1 MLLPLPAVGH
11 ADLSVSKKMEQHDLF
26 GEIEPPHFT
35 IRQSAM
41 LLGVCPATVRN
52 WIKTKYLTQD
62 QNGRITRASLA
73 RFQTEVLARE
83 KLTQRANKSL
93 KDAHD
98 HAGLAARL
106 LAEINR
112 PAALPDKLGMEYEA
126 GLSDSF
132 RNREGIY
139 YTPAHVARNLFSAP
153 AADIRNASF
162 CDPCC
167 GSGNFIVRALELGF
181 QPQNIHGYDSDPVA
195 VEITKARIH
204 KLSGYQ
210 SPHIKVA
217 DFLKTWPA
225 CGRFDFIYTNPPWGK
240 KIARQTRTE
249 TGSRLQAGG
258 SIDSCSLFFLACLQ
272 CLKENGQLGLLLP
285 ESFFN
290 IAVFEETRIKAL
302 QLSIERLIDYGKV
315 FKGLVT
321 KAQAIVLK
329 NRPSGPYARIS
340 CEIAGS
346 AYQRSQ
352 ASFASNP
359 KSILNLYCDDQSAN
373 TLQHLLSIPHD
384 TLKDRA
390 AWGLG
395 IVTGNNKKFI
405 RSTPAKGHIPVY
417 RGADIL
423 PGSLQPANSFIPSDL
438 DLYQQ
443 VAPVRFY
450 EAKEKLIYRFI
461 SSRLVFFYDD
471 QQRHVLNSANMLVPH
486 KDFPITTKMLAELL
500 NSDFMNWVFAKLF
513 NTHKILRSD
522 LELLPIHSGLLA
534 NASDFD
540 EACYIRQLGIAKE
553 GPRAY
558 RIMSNNDH
566 HGLQSRAA
574 QRFPNNQRCAA
585 FPSR

>member
-1 MLLPLPAVGH
+1 MRFCP
-11 ADLSVSKKMEQHDLF
+11 SMKKMKQHDLF
-26 GEIEPPHFT
+26 GETEPPHFT

-41 LLGVCPATVRN
+41 LLGVCPATIRN

-62 QNGRITRASLA
+62 QNGGITRDSLEQ
-73 RFQTEVLARE
+73 FQAEVLARE
-83 KLTQRANKSL
+83 KLSQRANKSL
-93 KDAHD
+93 KDTHD
-98 HAGLAARL
+98 HAGLVSEL
-106 LAEINR
+106 LTEINTA
-112 PAALPDKLGMEYEA
+112 AALPDRLGREYEA

-139 YTPAHVARNLFSAP
+139 YTPAHIARDLFSAP
-153 AADIRNASF
+153 AGNMRNASF

-195 VEITKARIH
+195 VEITKARIY

-210 SPHIKVA
+210 SPHIKLA
-217 DFLKTWPA
+217 DFLGIWAA

-240 KIARQTRTE
+240 KIARHTRAAIGT
-249 TGSRLQAGG
+249 RLQAGG
-258 SIDSCSLFFLACLQ
+258 SIDTCALFFLACLK
-272 CLKENGQLGLLLP
+272 CLKENGELGLLLP

-290 IAVFEETRIKAL
+290 IAVFEAARIKAL
-302 QLSIERLIDYGKV
+302 QLYIERLIDYGKI

-321 KAQAIVLK
+321 KAHAIVLK
-329 NRPSGPYARIS
+329 NRPPDPYAGIS
-340 CEIAGS
+340 CELAGS
-346 AYQRSQ
+346 VHKRSR

-359 KSILNLYCDDQSAN
+359 KSILNLHCDDQSAN

-405 RSTPAKGHIPVY
+405 RSTSAKGHIPVY

-423 PGSLQPANSFIPSDL
+423 PDRLKPASSFIASDMG
-438 DLYQQ
+438 LYQQ
-443 VAPVRFY
+443 VAPVRLY

-486 KDFPITTKMLAELL
+486 KDFPVTAKMLAELL
-500 NSDFMNWVFAKLF
+500 SSDFMNWVFAKLF
-513 NTHKILRSD
+513 NSHKILRGD
-522 LELLPIHSGLLA
+522 LESLPIHSRFLA
-534 NASDFD
+534 NVSDFD
-540 EACYIRQLGIAKE
+540 E
-553 GPRAY
+553 PRYLEKLDIEKNRNGAY
-558 RIMSNNDH
+558 RTKEE
-566 HGLQSRAA
+566 
-574 QRFPNNQRCAA
+574 NNQ
-585 FPSR
+585 FI

>member
-1 MLLPLPAVGH
+1 M
-11 ADLSVSKKMEQHDLF
+11 KKMKQHDLF
-26 GEIEPPHFT
+26 GETEPPHFT

-41 LLGVCPATVRN
+41 LLGVCPATIRN
-52 WIKTKYLTQD
+52 WIKTQYLAQD
-62 QNGRITRASLA
+62 QNGGITRDSLA
-73 RFQTEVLARE
+73 RFQAKVLARE
-83 KLTQRANKSL
+83 KLTRRANKSL
-93 KDAHD
+93 KDTHD
-98 HAGLAARL
+98 HAALVSRL

-112 PAALPDKLGMEYEA
+112 PAALPDRLGMEYEA

-139 YTPAHVARNLFSAP
+139 YTPANVARDLFSAP
-153 AADIRNASF
+153 AGDIQNASF

-167 GSGNFIVRALELGF
+167 GSGNFIARALELGF

-195 VEITKARIH
+195 AAITKARIY

-210 SPHIKVA
+210 SPHIKLA

-240 KIARQTRTE
+240 KITRQTRAE

-272 CLKENGQLGLLLP
+272 CLKENGGLGLLLP

-290 IAVFEETRIKAL
+290 IAVFEEARIKAL
-302 QLSIERLIDYGKV
+302 QRSIERLIDYGKI

-329 NRPSGPYARIS
+329 NRPSGPYDRIS

-359 KSILNLYCDDQSAN
+359 KSILNLHCDDQSAN
-373 TLQHLLSIPHD
+373 TLQHLLSIPHI

-405 RSTPAKGHIPVY
+405 RSTPAKEYIPVY
-417 RGADIL
+417 RGTDIL
-423 PGSLQPANSFIPSDL
+423 PGSLQPANSFIPSDMG
-438 DLYQQ
+438 LYQQ
-443 VAPVRFY
+443 VAPARFY
-450 EAKEKLIYRFI
+450 QAKEKLIYRFI

-486 KDFPITTKMLAELL
+486 KDFPVSTKMLAELL

-513 NTHKILRSD
+513 NTHKILRGD
-522 LELLPIHSGLLA
+522 LESLPIHSGLLA
-534 NASDFD
+534 SMPDFD
-540 EACYIRQLGIAKE
+540 EARYLEKLDIEKHKNG
-553 GPRAY
+553 AY
-558 RIMSNNDH
+558 RIKK
-566 HGLQSRAA
+566 
-574 QRFPNNQRCAA
+574 
-585 FPSR
+585 

>member
-1 MLLPLPAVGH
+1 M
-11 ADLSVSKKMEQHDLF
+11 KKMQQHDLF
-26 GEIEPPHFT
+26 GEIEPLHFT
-35 IRQSAM
+35 IQQSAI

-52 WIKTKYLTQD
+52 WIKTQYLRQD
-62 QNGRITRASLA
+62 KNGRITRDSLEQC
-73 RFQTEVLARE
+73 QTEVLARE

-93 KDAHD
+93 KDTHD
-98 HAGLAARL
+98 HAALASRF
-106 LAEINR
+106 LAKINR
-112 PAALPDKLGMEYEA
+112 PAALPAKLGMEYEES
-126 GLSDSF
+126 LSDSF

-139 YTPAHVARNLFSAP
+139 YTPAHVAHDLFSAP
-153 AADIRNASF
+153 VGDMRGASF

-181 QPQNIHGYDSDPVA
+181 QPQNIHGYDIDPIA

-204 KLSGYQ
+204 KLSGYR

-217 DFLKTWPA
+217 DFLRIWPD
-225 CGRFDFIYTNPPWGK
+225 CDRFDFIYTNPPWGK
-240 KIARQTRTE
+240 KIAKQARE
-249 TGSRLQAGG
+249 EIGSRLQAGS
-258 SIDSCSLFFLACLQ
+258 SIDTCSLFFLACLR
-272 CLKENGQLGLLLP
+272 CLKENGELGLLLP

-290 IAVFEETRIKAL
+290 IAVFEGARIKAL

-329 NRPSGPYARIS
+329 NSPSGTYSRIS
-340 CEIAGS
+340 CEIGGS
-346 AYQRSQ
+346 AYKRSR

-373 TLQHLLSIPHD
+373 TLQHLLSLPHD

-405 RSTPAKGHIPVY
+405 RSTPEKGYIPVY

-423 PGSLQPANSFIPSDL
+423 PGSLQPASSFIPSDL

-450 EAKEKLIYRFI
+450 EAKEKLIYKFI
-461 SSRLVFFYDD
+461 SSRLVFFCDD
-471 QQRHVLNSANMLVPH
+471 QQRHVLNSANILVPH
-486 KDFPITTKMLAELL
+486 KDFPITAKMLAELL

-522 LELLPIHSGLLA
+522 LESLPIHSRLLTDMP
-534 NASDFD
+534 DFD
-540 EACYIRQLGIAKE
+540 EARYLEKLDIEKHKNG
-553 GPRAY
+553 AY
-558 RIMSNNDH
+558 RVKK
-566 HGLQSRAA
+566 
-574 QRFPNNQRCAA
+574 
-585 FPSR
+585 

>member
-1 MLLPLPAVGH
+1 
-11 ADLSVSKKMEQHDLF
+11 MEQHDLF
-26 GEIEPPHFT
+26 SEIEPLHLT
-35 IRQSAM
+35 IQQSAM

-52 WIKTKYLTQD
+52 WIKTQYLTQD
-62 QNGRITRASLA
+62 QNGGITRASLK
-73 RFQTEVLARE
+73 RFQTEVLTRE
-83 KLTQRANKSL
+83 KLARRANKSL

-126 GLSDSF
+126 GLSDAF

-139 YTPAHVARNLFSAP
+139 YTPAHITRDLFSAP
-153 AADIRNASF
+153 AGDMRNASF

-195 VEITKARIH
+195 VEITKARIY

-210 SPHIKVA
+210 NPHIKVA
-217 DFLKTWPA
+217 DFLGIWPA

-240 KIARQTRTE
+240 KIARQTRE
-249 TGSRLQAGG
+249 ATGLRLQAGG
-258 SIDSCSLFFLACLQ
+258 SIDTCSLFFLACLQ
-272 CLKENGQLGLLLP
+272 CLKENGSLGLLLP

-290 IAVFEETRIKAL
+290 IAVFEEARIKAL
-302 QLSIERLIDYGKV
+302 QLSIQRLIDYGKI
-315 FKGLVT
+315 FKGLMT

-373 TLQHLLSIPHD
+373 TLQHLLSIPHV

-423 PGSLQPANSFIPSDL
+423 PGSLKPASNFMPSDMG
-438 DLYQQ
+438 LYQQ
-443 VAPVRFY
+443 VAPARFY

-471 QQRHVLNSANMLVPH
+471 QQRHILNSANMLMLH
-486 KDFPITTKMLAELL
+486 KDFPVATKLLAELL
-500 NSDFMNWVFAKLF
+500 NSDFMNWVFVKLF

-522 LELLPIHSGLLA
+522 LESLPIHSRLLA
-534 NASDFD
+534 NASAFD
-540 EACYIRQLGIAKE
+540 EARYIRQLGIAKA
-553 GPRAY
+553 GSGAY
-558 RIMSNNDH
+558 RITGNNDR

-574 QRFPNNQRCAA
+574 
-585 FPSR
+585 

>member
-1 MLLPLPAVGH
+1 
-11 ADLSVSKKMEQHDLF
+11 MEQHDLF
-26 GEIEPPHFT
+26 GELEPPDFT

-52 WIKTKYLTQD
+52 WIKTQYLTQD

-73 RFQTEVLARE
+73 RLQTQVLARE
-83 KLTQRANKSL
+83 KLTHRANKSL
-93 KDAHD
+93 KDTHD

-106 LAEINR
+106 LAEIHR
-112 PAALPDKLGMEYEA
+112 PATLPDKLGMEYEA

-139 YTPAHVARNLFSAP
+139 YTPAHVAHDLFSAP
-153 AADIRNASF
+153 AGDMRGASF

-167 GSGNFIVRALELGF
+167 GSGNFIVRALELGL

-240 KIARQTRTE
+240 KIARQTRE
-249 TGSRLQAGG
+249 ATGARLQAGS
-258 SIDSCSLFFLACLQ
+258 SIDTCSLFFLACLR
-272 CLKENGQLGLLLP
+272 CLKANGSLGLLLP

-290 IAVFEETRIKAL
+290 IAVFEGARIKAL

-329 NRPSGPYARIS
+329 NRPSGPNARIS
-340 CEIAGS
+340 CELAGS
-346 AYQRSQ
+346 AHKRSQ
-352 ASFASNP
+352 ASFTSNP
-359 KSILNLYCDDQSAN
+359 KSILNLYCDGHSAN
-373 TLQHLLSIPHD
+373 TLQHLLSLPHD

-405 RSTPAKGHIPVY
+405 RSTPEKGYIPVY

-423 PGSLQPANSFIPSDL
+423 PGSLQPANSFIPSDMG
-438 DLYQQ
+438 LYQQ
-443 VAPVRFY
+443 VAPVQFY
-450 EAKEKLIYRFI
+450 KAKEKLIYRFI

-471 QQRHVLNSANMLVPH
+471 QQRHVLNSANMLVPQ
-486 KDFPITTKMLAELL
+486 KDFPVSTKMLAELL

-513 NTHKILRSD
+513 NTHKILRGD
-522 LELLPIHSGLLA
+522 LESMPIHSGLLA
-534 NASDFD
+534 SMPDFD
-540 EACYIRQLGIAKE
+540 EARYLEELDIEKHKNG
-553 GPRAY
+553 AY
-558 RIMSNNDH
+558 RIKK
-566 HGLQSRAA
+566 
-574 QRFPNNQRCAA
+574 
-585 FPSR
+585 

>member
-1 MLLPLPAVGH
+1 MRAKRHASARPWPRAAYKGGVCFCPPPAVVH

-52 WIKTKYLTQD
+52 WIKTQYLTQD
-62 QNGRITRASLA
+62 QSGRITRASLA

-93 KDAHD
+93 KDTHD

-139 YTPAHVARNLFSAP
+139 YTPAHVARDLFSAP
-153 AADIRNASF
+153 AGDIRNASF

-195 VEITKARIH
+195 VEITKARIY

-217 DFLKTWPA
+217 DFLKTWSA

-240 KIARQTRTE
+240 KIARQTRAE

-272 CLKENGQLGLLLP
+272 CLKENGELGLLLP

-302 QLSIERLIDYGKV
+302 QLSIERLIDYGKI

-329 NRPSGPYARIS
+329 NRPPSTYAGIS

-359 KSILNLYCDDQSAN
+359 KSILNLYCDDQSAH
-373 TLQHLLSIPHD
+373 TLQHLLSLPHI

-405 RSTPAKGHIPVY
+405 RSTSAKGHIPVY

-423 PGSLQPANSFIPSDL
+423 PGSLQPASSFIPSDL

-500 NSDFMNWVFAKLF
+500 NSDFMNWVFTKLF
-513 NTHKILRSD
+513 NTHKILRGD
-522 LELLPIHSGLLA
+522 LESLPIHSGLLA

-540 EACYIRQLGIAKE
+540 EARYLEKLDIEKHKNGAF
-553 GPRAY
+553 
-558 RIMSNNDH
+558 RIKK
-566 HGLQSRAA
+566 
-574 QRFPNNQRCAA
+574 
-585 FPSR
+585 